1 MTTSYEKP
9 SDKHLELLAHL
20 CSGLNIDEAAK
31 KQFIAPRSA
40 YNMLG
45 KTRQKLGANS
55 NEQLVFIAFREGWLE
70 IDGDQARV
78 AADFRL

>member
-1 MTTSYEKP
+1 MTTTYEKP
-9 SDKHLELLAHL
+9 TDKQLELLAHL

-31 KQFIAPRSA
+31 KQYIAPRSA

-45 KTRQKLGANS
+45 KARQKMGISS
-55 NEQLVFIAFREGWLE
+55 NEQLVFVSLREGWLE
-70 IDGDQARV
+70 IDGDQVLV

>member
-1 MTTSYEKP
+1 MTTYEKP
-9 SDKHLELLAHL
+9 SEKQLELLAHL

-45 KTRQKLGANS
+45 KSRQKMGVSS
-55 NEQLVFIAFREGWLE
+55 NEQFVFISLREGWLE
-70 IDGDQARV
+70 SDGDKVRV
-78 AADFRL
+78 AAAFRL